1 MRVLIGGSPSKIFH
15 LQEFQNSLIK
25 LGIKF
30 SWDIIARQ
38 FIENLIKNG
47 LVEKNEYKK

>member
-25 LGIKF
+25 LGIKS
-30 SWDIIARQ
+30 SWNIIARQ
-38 FIENLIKNG
+38 FIENLIENR
-47 LVEKNEYKK
+47 LVEKNEYEK